1 LRAFPDNG
9 PKLVLAVPL
18 SMSYGP
24 SRRLFTKMA
33 AEESAT
39 IVLTGRSEDQTLTNE
54 IFRMW
59 NELQGSSDKYGAGGV
74 GSVKPATGTVTVTL
88 DSKVALEGEELEA
101 HLEAERL
108 VKEKELAHKA
118 AQERSKRMLEADD
131 LEDSDSD
138 DEEDDDEAEV
148 TGADMALDKI
158 GTDSLERAEGKGGQ
172 ISTSGIPGAGNAFM
186 ESDDF
191 RTASF
196 DIYVKGQQMR
206 ATSFFGGGRAG
217 PSAGQTRFRMF
228 PFVERKVRKVDV
240 YGETLDV
247 GAWIR
252 KGREIEEEVESPEVR
267 EAKRRKKEEDEKQVC
282 RLIDKRHRRLTRVF
296 VAERA
301 PRATIKVYQRRNSS
315 RLEVQHLLRRYGGFT
330 RRTCDQDDHP
340 IPQSPSSGELFL
352 L

>member
-1 LRAFPDNG
+1 VVLRHLKFYPTHEVFMRAFPDNS

-33 AEESAT
+33 TEESAT
-39 IVLTGRSEDQTLTNE
+39 IVLTGRSEDQTLSNE

-59 NELQGSSDKYGAGGV
+59 NGLQAPPDQYGAGGV
-74 GSVKPATGTVTVTL
+74 GSPKPASGTISVTI

-101 HLEAERL
+101 HLEAER
-108 VKEKELAHKA
+108 VAKEKELAHKA
-118 AQERSKRMLEADD
+118 AQERSRRMLEADD

-138 DEEDDDEAEV
+138 DEDDDEAEV
-148 TGADMALDKI
+148 DAADMALDKI
-158 GTDSLERAEGKGGQ
+158 GTDAMERQEGKGGQ
-172 ISTSGIPGAGNAFM
+172 ISTTGIPGAGNAFM
-186 ESDDF
+186 ETDDF

-196 DIYVKGQQMR
+196 DIFVKGQQMR
-206 ATSFFGGGRAG
+206 TTSFFGGGRAG

-228 PFVERKVRKVDV
+228 PFVERKMRKVDV

-267 EAKRRKKEEDEKQVC
+267 EAKRRKKEEEEKQV
-282 RLIDKRHRRLTRVF
+282 
-296 VAERA
+296 
-301 PRATIKVYQRRNSS
+301 SS
-315 RLEVQHLLRRYGGFT
+315 RFRSFAGVW
-330 RRTCDQDDHP
+330 
-340 IPQSPSSGELFL
+340 S
-352 L
+352 

>member
-1 LRAFPDNG
+1 
-9 PKLVLAVPL
+9 
-18 SMSYGP
+18 MSYGP

-54 IFRMW
+54 MFRMW
-59 NELQGSSDKYGAGGV
+59 NEMQGAADKYGAGGV
-74 GSVKPATGTVTVTL
+74 GSAKPASGSLTVTL

-101 HLEAERL
+101 HLEVERL
-108 VKEKELAHKA
+108 AKEKELAHKA

-172 ISTSGIPGAGNAFM
+172 ISTTGIPGAGNAFM

-228 PFVERKVRKVDV
+228 PFVERKVKKVDV

-267 EAKRRKKEEDEKQVC
+267 EAKRRKKEEEEKQV
-282 RLIDKRHRRLTRVF
+282 RPPLAPVTAPSGLNVVSSLI
-296 VAERA
+296 ERT
-301 PRATIKVYQRRNSS
+301 PRATFKVYQRRHTC
-315 RLEVQHLLRRYGGFT
+315 RFKMQHLLRRYGGST
-330 RRTCDQDDHP
+330 
-340 IPQSPSSGELFL
+340 
-352 L
+352 